1 MWQEC
6 SQPYITS
13 RESPTGDQKA
23 QSTTFQKRGT
33 QARGSEGAQG
43 GWTQLDLAAL
53 GGYRRSHS
61 KLVFTAKPLPVQ
73 KAPSS
78 RRHRATVQLVSSVQ
92 GTR

>member
-1 MWQEC
+1 MWQEY
-6 SQPYITS
+6 SQPWVTS
-13 RESPTGDQKA
+13 KVLHREPESPMHDLPE
-23 QSTTFQKRGT
+23 
-33 QARGSEGAQG
+33 ARDPGQGLSGSAG

>member
-1 MWQEC
+1 MWQEY
-6 SQPYITS
+6 SQPWVTT
-13 RESPTGDQKA
+13 RVFHRGPESPTHDRPSRNEGPSG
-23 QSTTFQKRGT
+23 ST
-33 QARGSEGAQG
+33 G